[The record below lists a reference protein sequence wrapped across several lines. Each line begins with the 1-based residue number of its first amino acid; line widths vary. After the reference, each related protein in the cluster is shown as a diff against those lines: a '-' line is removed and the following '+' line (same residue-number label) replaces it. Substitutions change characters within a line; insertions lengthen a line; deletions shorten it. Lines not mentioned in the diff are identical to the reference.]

1 MDFVDWLKLIA
12 SVLSGIAVC
21 IPLVKRVVALAKEAQ
36 TAEQSWAPIMKIV
49 LELMKDAEK
58 LFEDGPSR
66 KQYVMSAIQ
75 KTAVYVD
82 YSIDMA
88 IISQMIDDI
97 CAASKVV
104 NATVVTC
111 AAEEVEVPAEKAG
124 A

>member
-1 MDFVDWLKLIA
+1 MDFLDWLKLIA
-12 SVLSGIAVC
+12 SVCSGLAVC
-21 IPLVKRVVALAKEAQ
+21 IPLVHRVVALAKEAHI
-36 TAEQSWAPIMKIV
+36 AEKSWAPVMKIV

-58 LFEDGPSR
+58 LYSDGASR

-82 YSIDMA
+82 YAIDMA

-104 NATVVTC
+104 NAKVVTC
-111 AAEEVEVPAEKAG
+111 DVAETEVPADKAG